1 MIYNNAEREPSSG
14 ELEELIRGHAK
25 LHRELV
31 DDGVILS
38 SGSLV
43 DPDRATTVRTHDGVR
58 AVTDG
63 PYAEAK
69 EYLAGYYLVECSK
82 ERAMEIAERIPCG
95 VSGGVEIRAIDEEIT
110 SAVVG
115 ESAGG

>member
-1 MIYNNAEREPSSG
+1 MIYNNAEVEPSPA

-25 LHRELV
+25 LHRELTDEDV
-31 DDGVILS
+31 LRS

-43 DPDRATTVRTHDGVR
+43 EPAAGTTVRSRDGVR
-58 AVTDG
+58 TVTDG

-69 EYLAGYYLVECSK
+69 EYLAGYYLVECSH

-95 VSGGVEIRAIDEEIT
+95 VSGGVEIRAIDDVIT

-115 ESAGG
+115 GPAPS